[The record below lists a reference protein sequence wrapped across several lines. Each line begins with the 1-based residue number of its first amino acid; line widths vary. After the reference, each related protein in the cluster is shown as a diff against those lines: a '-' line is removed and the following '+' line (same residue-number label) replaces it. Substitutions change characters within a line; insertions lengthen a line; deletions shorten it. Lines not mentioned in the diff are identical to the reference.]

1 MDVGQSTAIGLY
13 QQAAAG
19 TFKMEEGAAR
29 KCAEIFQRFGES
41 MNSHINQANTLR
53 ALSGF
58 GGFQSA
64 RDLQSGFE
72 RKGGALAEAL
82 IGLQEAAFRMAAA
95 YLRAGGLL
103 EEAELMN
110 SRAIAQT
117 DAELNG

>member
-29 KCAEIFQRFGES
+29 KCAEIFQRFGDS
-41 MNSHINQANTLR
+41 ITTHIDEAN
-53 ALSGF
+53 ALQVLGGF

-64 RDLQSGFE
+64 IELQSGFE
-72 RKGGALAEAL
+72 RKGSAL
-82 IGLQEAAFRMAAA
+82 IDALTGLQEAALRMAAA
-95 YLRAGGLL
+95 YLRAGDLL

-110 SRAIAQT
+110 SRAIAAANT
-117 DAELNG
+117 GLDG